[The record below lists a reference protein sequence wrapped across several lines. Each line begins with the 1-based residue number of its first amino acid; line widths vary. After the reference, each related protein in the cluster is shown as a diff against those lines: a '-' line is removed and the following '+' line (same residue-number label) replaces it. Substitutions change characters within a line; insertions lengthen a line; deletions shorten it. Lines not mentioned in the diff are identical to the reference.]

1 MQAISRISE
10 AAGRSIAS
18 LQQQK
23 TEQKNLKCSMEEMLY
38 EDGMY
43 DCNPVGYFRGGFG

>member
-1 MQAISRISE
+1 MQAMSRISE

-23 TEQKNLKCSMEEMLY
+23 TEQKKLKGSKILY
-38 EDGMY
+38 LKFY
-43 DCNPVGYFRGGFG
+43 IS